1 MGFQE
6 VKAEVLKLPQ
16 VHLKFVFFVHFVLIS
31 WATLGN
37 WALNVSINIG
47 NCLTKPMVGYDINSK
62 LSVGHL

>member
-1 MGFQE
+1 MGYQE

-37 WALNVSINIG
+37 WALNVSIKIK
-47 NCLTKPMVGYDINSK
+47 NCLTRLMIGYDT
-62 LSVGHL
+62 LSNLYVGL

>member
-1 MGFQE
+1 MGYQE

-37 WALNVSINIG
+37 WAHNVSIEIG
-47 NCLTKPMVGYDINSK
+47 NCLTRPMVGYDTNSN
-62 LSVGHL
+62 LYVGL